1 MKHWIRVIPIFLSY
15 FILQF
20 QDKSQIDEDYENDKS
35 QKPETESADEAD
47 EEISERFS
55 SNLFQH
61 LLQG

>member
-1 MKHWIRVIPIFLSY
+1 MSY